1 MENISAT
8 SFRRS
13 RFGGVSLTT
22 LAFAVG
28 AAGALLW
35 GAWATQKLVALDR
48 RQIVKVELARVIG
61 TFVDAEARAG
71 HTPEETRVRIAAYLK
86 AVDAAA
92 ARLSQNGR
100 TVLVAEAVVA
110 GGAPDMT
117 KVLRAD
123 VARRMEALDRGAR

>member
-8 SFRRS
+8 SLRRA
-13 RFGGVSLTT
+13 RFGDFSPAKLA
-22 LAFAVG
+22 LAFGAV
-28 AAGALLW
+28 GALLW

-48 RQIVKVELARVIG
+48 RQIVTVELARVIG

-71 HTPEETRVRIAAYLK
+71 HSPEETRARIAAYLK

-92 ARLSQNGR
+92 ARLSRDGR

-110 GGAPDMT
+110 GSAPDMT
-117 KVLRAD
+117 KALRAD
-123 VARRMEALDRGAR
+123 VAKRMEALDRGAR